1 MTEDTVRP
9 YADIAERLRIV
20 REATGLR
27 AYEFAERAGIKRK
40 VYENWES
47 GRNRI
52 STDGAIALR
61 EAYNI
66 SLDFIFCASAEA
78 LPHKMAVAWASRP
91 RDNASSKSNVKPD
104 SSAAAINKS

>member
-1 MTEDTVRP
+1 MLNKTIRP
-9 YADIAERLRIV
+9 YADIAERLRV
-20 REATGLR
+20 AREATGLR
-27 AYEFAERAGIKRK
+27 PFEYAERAGISRK

-61 EAYNI
+61 EAYSI
-66 SLDFIFCASAEA
+66 SLDFIFCGSAEA

-91 RDNASSKSNVKPD
+91 RDSDSNTSKVSPD
-104 SSAAAINKS
+104 ESAAAVSKS